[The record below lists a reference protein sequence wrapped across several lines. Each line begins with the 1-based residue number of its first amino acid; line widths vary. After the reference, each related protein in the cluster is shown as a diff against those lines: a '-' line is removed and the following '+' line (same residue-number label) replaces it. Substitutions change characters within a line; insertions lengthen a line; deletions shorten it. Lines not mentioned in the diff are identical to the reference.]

1 MKALLSKVTITWDDQ
16 NRPEIAIDYQAT
28 ETQSEAETE
37 TTIAADAEDAEAS
50 RADAKEWLAALAE
63 RVSDKSAR
71 LLSTLVTMNADD
83 RYVSLGALAT
93 QLNVE
98 RAEVDGWNRN
108 LGRSINAVTR
118 DHGHLRPETDDGTAQ
133 LFDWKQ
139 SDDGWVYLVPAEFRQ
154 ALKDALDGR

>member
-1 MKALLSKVTITWDDQ
+1 
-16 NRPEIAIDYQAT
+16 
-28 ETQSEAETE
+28 
-37 TTIAADAEDAEAS
+37 
-50 RADAKEWLAALAE
+50 
-63 RVSDKSAR
+63 
-71 LLSTLVTMNADD
+71 MNADD
-83 RYVSLGALAT
+83 RYVSLGELAT

-133 LFDWKQ
+133 LFDWNP

-154 ALKDALDGR
+154 ALNDALGAR